1 MNRMQRHEEVR
12 VFREGLA
19 SPNVPAAR
27 VSFGLDPSPLR
38 GRTPFL
44 RLRYM
49 PIFMTKS
56 QPKYEALNMYFDD
69 VVIADINN

>member
-1 MNRMQRHEEVR
+1 
-12 VFREGLA
+12 
-19 SPNVPAAR
+19 
-27 VSFGLDPSPLR
+27 
-38 GRTPFL
+38 
-44 RLRYM
+44 M

>member
-27 VSFGLDPSPLR
+27 VSFGLDPKSIKRPDTILEVALYAYFYDKVATKVRGAEYVLR
-38 GRTPFL
+38 
-44 RLRYM
+44 
-49 PIFMTKS
+49 
-56 QPKYEALNMYFDD
+56 
-69 VVIADINN
+69 